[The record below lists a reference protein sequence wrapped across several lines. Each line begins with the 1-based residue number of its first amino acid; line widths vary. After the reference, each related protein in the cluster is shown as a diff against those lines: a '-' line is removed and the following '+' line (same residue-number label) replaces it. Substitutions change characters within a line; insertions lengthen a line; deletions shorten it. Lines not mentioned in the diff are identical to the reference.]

1 MLKRGGLEHGAGE
14 EQGRRMDLKPMIT
27 RVALL
32 FAATNYGCTACARSP
47 HRYTQPAPSFASV
60 ITSSF
65 LLENL
70 KNMSGMSALAPVP
83 SGASTSTGYTFA
95 VPGSEKPG
103 GEAYVVTIDYS
114 ARQPSTSSTDSSPGA
129 AHPGAES
136 CLRDLQQLP
145 FSAGPDGSF
154 RAVKF
159 TTLDARYD
167 VQVGVFEKLK
177 DTTVDRPLELDRVAA
192 LIAEKYCA
200 AYRNPQKPRGS
211 KQ

>member
-1 MLKRGGLEHGAGE
+1 
-14 EQGRRMDLKPMIT
+14 MDWKPLILSA
-27 RVALL
+27 ALL
-32 FAATNYGCTACARSP
+32 SAATNYGCTACARAP
-47 HRYTQPAPSFASV
+47 HSDSQSAPNFASV
-60 ITSSF
+60 ITSTF

-70 KNMSGMSALAPVP
+70 KKMSGIPELAAVP
-83 SGASTSTGYTFA
+83 AGASTSTGFTFA
-95 VPGSEKPG
+95 LPGSESPG
-103 GEAYVVTIDYS
+103 GEAYVVTVDYS
-114 ARQPSTSSTDSSPGA
+114 ARQPSSTSTGSSLGA
-129 AHPGAES
+129 ADANAES

-145 FSAGPDGSF
+145 FSVGPDGSF

-192 LIAEKYCA
+192 LIADKYCA
-200 AYRNPQKPRGS
+200 AYRNPPKQRGS

>member
-1 MLKRGGLEHGAGE
+1 
-14 EQGRRMDLKPMIT
+14 MDLKPLILHAAM
-27 RVALL
+27 LL
-32 FAATNYGCTACARSP
+32 AAANHGCTACARSP
-47 HRYTQPAPSFASV
+47 HGDSQTVPNFASV
-60 ITSSF
+60 ITSAF

-70 KNMSGMSALAPVP
+70 KSMSGMSELAAVP

-95 VPGSEKPG
+95 VPGSESPG
-103 GEAYVVTIDYS
+103 GESYVVAIDYS
-114 ARQPSTSSTDSSPGA
+114 ARQPSTTSTGSSPGVSDASA
-129 AHPGAES
+129 AS

-145 FSAGPDGSF
+145 FNAGPNGSF

-177 DTTVDRPLELDRVAA
+177 DTTEDRPLELDRVAA

-200 AYRNPQKPRGS
+200 AFRKPMPFT
-211 KQ
+211 